1 MFAWNKMF
9 IVVAIIYHTWATV
22 SGIRSN
28 ESDNCDCDVLQIN
41 DSDTQSS
48 TQRYPEPIL
57 VPF

>member
-1 MFAWNKMF
+1 MYIWYKMF

-22 SGIRSN
+22 SGARSN

-48 TQRYPEPIL
+48 TQRCPEPNL
-57 VPF
+57 